1 MKLLPKWL
9 RRSMQTFAMLI
20 LMLFVSACATLSVPP
35 TLSSHPLCHT
45 LSWHE
50 LDTPTTQREIF
61 AHNLK
66 VEDKTICP

>member
-1 MKLLPKWL
+1 
-9 RRSMQTFAMLI
+9 MQVSAMLI
-20 LMLFVSACATLSVPP
+20 LMIFVSACASLSGPP
-35 TLSSHPLCHT
+35 ITSNQITARHPLCQE

-66 VEDKTICP
+66 VQNPVICP